1 MAIEIEIPIAIFYIQ
16 EVDKM
21 QIYEK
26 GNVIYGAFSKKGAEE
41 TEREGLGEKTLG
53 QLIDDWNTNI
63 NYVRNTKTTW
73 IFTTNIQKHLLNYY
87 GAGFHL
93 EEMTPKKI
101 MEYMAYLKTE
111 KEFSNNTVNKHRTH
125 LMTLFEYMIV
135 NDETYGLSVNP
146 VRKVKALKQ
155 EQYHHHIY
163 QPEEAREI
171 LEELRN
177 SGNIGLEVAV
187 SIALYCGCR
196 REEVCALRWEN
207 VDMEKRI
214 ITICE
219 VRTTAG
225 KEIVEMNHTKNNTVR
240 QIGIPD
246 ALYDVLERAKK
257 YQKRYH
263 RAFCP
268 SNHNGMDFVLCEK
281 DGTPWHPNNVT
292 KRWSRFIKSKGFRYI
307 RYHDLRHT
315 NLSLL
320 MTKMSAVDVAKLGG
334 HKKVSTTT
342 NIYGHSFNNAVENGV
357 KTMNELL

>member
-1 MAIEIEIPIAIFYIQ
+1 
-16 EVDKM
+16 M

-26 GNVIYGAFSKKGAEE
+26 GNVIYGAFEK
-41 TEREGLGEKTLG
+41 RGEKTSEKERQAVFTLG
-53 QLIDDWNTNI
+53 HLIDDWNKNI

-73 IFTTNIQKHLLNYY
+73 TYTENIQKHLLNYF
-87 GAGFHL
+87 GADFKL
-93 EEMTPKKI
+93 EKMTAKKI
-101 MEYMAYLKTE
+101 VEYMAWLKTE
-111 KEFSNNTVNKHRTH
+111 KGFCNNTVNKHRTH

-135 NDETYGLSVNP
+135 NDDTYCLAVNP

-155 EQYHHHIY
+155 EPYRHHIY
-163 QPEEAREI
+163 QPEEAKEI
-171 LEELRN
+171 LSELRD

-207 VDMEKRI
+207 VDMDRRI
-214 ITICE
+214 MTICE

-225 KEIVEMNHTKNNTVR
+225 KEIVAMDHTKNNMVR

-246 ALYDVLERAKK
+246 GLYDVLKRAKNHQRK
-257 YQKRYH
+257 YQKACCSSDNNR
-263 RAFCP
+263 
-268 SNHNGMDFVLCEK
+268 MEFVLCEA
-281 DGTPWHPNNVT
+281 DGSPWHPNNVT
-292 KRWSRFIKSKGFRYI
+292 KRWSRFVKSKGFRYI